1 MTSILNQGDDNEFD
15 DDFDDDD
22 ISPEI
27 DDDISHEILES
38 LEATILAAGR
48 YVVPSD
54 NLRPH
59 TLEAARDYD
68 SDRRGSFQ
76 FARFVLAIAVCG
88 CISLPVVD
96 QLASW
101 REKIAS
107 PTSLQMLEIAR
118 NKNVGIDWGL
128 FEAFS
133 ELRQNQA
140 LRFGQVTAKNFQD

>member
-1 MTSILNQGDDNEFD
+1 MTSILNQDG
-15 DDFDDDD
+15 DFDEDG
-22 ISPEI
+22 ISP
-27 DDDISHEILES
+27 EILES

-68 SDRRGSFQ
+68 SDQRGTYQ

-88 CISLPVVD
+88 CISLPVLD
-96 QLASW
+96 RLASW
-101 REKIAS
+101 RDKMAS
-107 PTSLQMLEIAR
+107 PTSMQMLEIAQK
-118 NKNVGIDWGL
+118 KNVGIDWGL
-128 FEAFS
+128 YEAFS

-140 LRFGQVTAKNFQD
+140 SRFGQATAKKFQD

>member
-1 MTSILNQGDDNEFD
+1 MTSILNQDDEFD
-15 DDFDDDD
+15 DDDDG
-22 ISPEI
+22 ISP
-27 DDDISHEILES
+27 EILES

-68 SDRRGSFQ
+68 SDRRGTHQ

-88 CISLPVVD
+88 CISLPVLD
-96 QLASW
+96 RLASW
-101 REKIAS
+101 RDKMAS
-107 PTSLQMLEIAR
+107 PTSLQMLEIAEK
-118 NKNVGIDWGL
+118 KNVGANWGL

-140 LRFGQVTAKNFQD
+140 SRFGQATAKKFQD